1 MVWIWPLAGSVYGQG
16 GRLAVHEVDGGD
28 GACLGSDK
36 TPGDND
42 ESKRKT
48 PLISHPLSTLFDS
61 HTFHLIPI
69 VAMLR
74 LTNIARTT
82 IRQLSTTAIRREEAA
97 AVGTVGAVPVKRRV
111 GGFRGGILGFFFGFA
126 FASSLSIYYLQQE
139 TKLATGLLTASIEE
153 LQQGTGNIT
162 SHLDRLQT
170 VEKELATLKANN
182 ALKEDVTKV
191 RGEMKKVYDG
201 LHLELLDLRAHVWGV
216 EQDLQKV
223 VKTESIK
230 I

>member
-1 MVWIWPLAGSVYGQG
+1 
-16 GRLAVHEVDGGD
+16 
-28 GACLGSDK
+28 
-36 TPGDND
+36 
-42 ESKRKT
+42 
-48 PLISHPLSTLFDS
+48 
-61 HTFHLIPI
+61 
-69 VAMLR
+69 MLR
-74 LTNIARTT
+74 LTNTARTT

-97 AVGTVGAVPVKRRV
+97 AVGTVGAVPVKRP
-111 GGFRGGILGFFFGFA
+111 FFGFA

-153 LQQGTGNIT
+153 LQQGTGKIT

-170 VEKELATLKANN
+170 VEKELAALKASN